1 MNKNHI
7 MKTKIIYPIVFL
19 LISSLSF
26 SQGFKEKKEKVKALK
41 VAYITEQ
48 LDLTKE
54 EAQKFWPIYN
64 AYDDKQAELR
74 HEKMRAI
81 LDRFEP
87 GNVDKLSEKEAS
99 TLLTQMETVEE
110 SLFTLRKKF
119 IKDLQ
124 GVLSAKKIIKLKKA
138 EEDFNRTL
146 LKQIKERRRG

>member
-1 MNKNHI
+1 

-48 LDLTKE
+48 LDLTTE

-64 AYDDKQAELR
+64 AFDDKQSELR

-87 GNVDKLSEKEAS
+87 ENVEKLSEKEAS
-99 TLLTQMETVEE
+99 TLLTQMESVEE
-110 SLFTLRKKF
+110 SLFALRKKF

-124 GVLSAKKIIKLKKA
+124 GVISAKKIIKLKKA

-146 LKQIKERRRG
+146 LRQIKERRKA

>member
-19 LISSLSF
+19 LISTLSF